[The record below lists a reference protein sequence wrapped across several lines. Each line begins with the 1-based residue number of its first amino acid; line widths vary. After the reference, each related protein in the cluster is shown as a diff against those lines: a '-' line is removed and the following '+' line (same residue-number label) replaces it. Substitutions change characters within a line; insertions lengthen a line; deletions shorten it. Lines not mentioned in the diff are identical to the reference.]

1 MQADVIDLI
10 ETPHARAGLCCG
22 NKSHGIVTDCG
33 LLGFLP
39 QVLMKF
45 HDKLF
50 EN

>member
-10 ETPHARAGLCCG
+10 ETPQARAGLYGG
-22 NKSHGIVTDCG
+22 NKSHGIVTDYG
-33 LLGFLP
+33 LLVFLP
-39 QVLMKF
+39 QILMKF